1 MKTLV
6 SSLIA
11 LSLFACVQVQAD
23 EELPVAPADLVQELT
38 QMCLDW
44 AKDDDVQASEI
55 KKYVLNCVND
65 ELEATGYQKV
75 KDVNIK

>member
-1 MKTLV
+1 MKTLA

-11 LSLFACVQVQAD
+11 LSLLACVSAQAN

-38 QMCLDW
+38 EMCLDW
-44 AKDDDVQASEI
+44 AKDDDVQASEL

-65 ELEATGYQKV
+65 ELDATGYQKV
-75 KDVNIK
+75 KDVDIK